1 MGENPPTPPPPR
13 QLDYGSDGV
22 DGRKPTASSRLV
34 LVLVWGLG
42 LVSWAIWGAIIIYVF
57 LKFLVF

>member
-1 MGENPPTPPPPR
+1 MAQDPSTPPPPR

-22 DGRKPTASSRLV
+22 DERKSTAASRFV

-42 LVSWAIWGAIIIYVF
+42 LLSWTIWMAIIIWVF
-57 LKFLVF
+57 LKFVI